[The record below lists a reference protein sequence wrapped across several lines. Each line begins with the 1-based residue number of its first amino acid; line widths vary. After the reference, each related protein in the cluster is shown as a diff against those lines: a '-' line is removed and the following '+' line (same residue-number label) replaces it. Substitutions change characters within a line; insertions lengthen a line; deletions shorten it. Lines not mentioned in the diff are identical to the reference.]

1 MKSAARE
8 RRTSLRAAAM
18 RFVVLAG
25 VVSLF
30 ADMAY
35 EGARSITG
43 PFLAI
48 LGASAAVVGFVAGF
62 GELLGYALR
71 LVSGRLSDRTGQFWP
86 IIIVGYVLSMGAVPL
101 LALAPNWEVA
111 AVLIIIERAG
121 KATRNPPRDVMLA
134 RASTDIGRGWGF
146 GVHEALDQFGALI
159 GPLLAAGVLALRHNY
174 RVAFAILLIP
184 SLLTIAGII
193 TARVLYP
200 APTDLHA
207 KPTDVHT
214 TGMPRAFWIYL
225 SGAALVAIGFADF
238 ALIAYHFQKH
248 AVVSTA
254 WVPVFYSIAM
264 GTGGLAS
271 LIFGRLFDRTGIG
284 ILIPLTIA
292 SAMFAP
298 LVFFGGFAAALVGV
312 MLWGVGMGVHDS
324 IMSAAVANMVP
335 QHRLASA
342 YGLFTGGYGV
352 AWFAGSVA
360 LGFLYGYSKL
370 AVVVFS
376 VAAELAAIPLFLAL
390 RAQRAGAH
398 ADTPPD

>member
-1 MKSAARE
+1 MKSEARE

-18 RFVVLAG
+18 RFVVLVG

-62 GELLGYALR
+62 GELLGYGLR

-86 IIIVGYVLSMGAVPL
+86 IIIVGYVLSMAAVPL

-111 AVLIIIERAG
+111 AVLIIAERAG

-146 GVHEALDQFGALI
+146 GVHEALDQFGALV

-174 RVAFAILLIP
+174 RIAFAILLIP
-184 SLLTIAGII
+184 SLLTIAGIF

-207 KPTDVHT
+207 KPTDVHA

-238 ALIAYHFQKH
+238 ALIAYHFQRH
-248 AVVSTA
+248 AVVPTA

-335 QHRLASA
+335 RHRLASA

-370 AVVVFS
+370 AVVIFS
-376 VAAELAAIPLFLAL
+376 VAAELAAIPLFLVL
-390 RAQRAGAH
+390 RAQRAGSRVDA
-398 ADTPPD
+398 PPD

>member
-1 MKSAARE
+1 VKAEPGE

-18 RFVVLAG
+18 RFVVLVG

-86 IIIVGYVLSMGAVPL
+86 IIIVGYVLSMAAVPL

-111 AVLIIIERAG
+111 AVLIIAERAG

-146 GVHEALDQFGALI
+146 GVHEALDQFGALV
-159 GPLLAAGVLALRHNY
+159 GPLFAAGVLALRHNY
-174 RVAFAILLIP
+174 RIAFAILVIP

-207 KPTDVHT
+207 KPTDVHA

-238 ALIAYHFQKH
+238 ALIAYHFQRH

-298 LVFFGGFAAALVGV
+298 LVFFGGFAAALIGV

-335 QHRLASA
+335 RHRLASA

-376 VAAELAAIPLFLAL
+376 VTAELAAIPLFLVL

-398 ADTPPD
+398 VDVPPD

>member
-1 MKSAARE
+1 
-8 RRTSLRAAAM
+8 
-18 RFVVLAG
+18 
-25 VVSLF
+25 
-30 ADMAY
+30 MA
-35 EGARSITG
+35 
-43 PFLAI
+43 
-48 LGASAAVVGFVAGF
+48 
-62 GELLGYALR
+62 
-71 LVSGRLSDRTGQFWP
+71 
-86 IIIVGYVLSMGAVPL
+86 AVPL

-111 AVLIIIERAG
+111 AVLIIAERAG

-146 GVHEALDQFGALI
+146 GVHEALDQFGALV

-174 RVAFAILLIP
+174 RIAFAILLIP
-184 SLLTIAGII
+184 SLLTIAGIF

-207 KPTDVHT
+207 KPTDVHA

-238 ALIAYHFQKH
+238 ALIAYHFQRH
-248 AVVSTA
+248 AVVPTA

-335 QHRLASA
+335 RHRLASA

-376 VAAELAAIPLFLAL
+376 VVAELAAIPLFLVL
-390 RAQRAGAH
+390 RAQRAGSRV
-398 ADTPPD
+398 DTPPD

>member
-1 MKSAARE
+1 VKAEPGE
-8 RRTSLRAAAM
+8 RRSSLRAAAM
-18 RFVVLAG
+18 RFVVLVG
-25 VVSLF
+25 IVSLF

-48 LGASAAVVGFVAGF
+48 LGASSVVVGFVAGF

-111 AVLIIIERAG
+111 AVLIIAERAG

-146 GVHEALDQFGALI
+146 GVHEALDQFGALV

-174 RVAFAILLIP
+174 RVAFALLLIP
-184 SLLTIAGII
+184 SLLTIAGIF

-207 KPTDVHT
+207 KPTDVHA
-214 TGMPRAFWIYL
+214 TGLTRAFWIYF

-238 ALIAYHFQKH
+238 ALIAFHFH
-248 AVVSTA
+248 AHSVVSTA
-254 WVPVFYSIAM
+254 WVPLFYSIAM
-264 GTGGLAS
+264 GSGGLAS
-271 LIFGRLFDRTGIG
+271 LIFGRLFDRVGIG

-335 QHRLASA
+335 RHRLASA

-360 LGFLYGYSKL
+360 LGFLYRYSRL
-370 AVVVFS
+370 SVVVFS
-376 VAAELAAIPLFLAL
+376 VVAELAAIPLFIVL
-390 RAQRAGAH
+390 RAQRAGSRV
-398 ADTPPD
+398 DVPPD